1 MKYFIDFE
9 ATQFSQEIISIG
21 CYREDGEMFYS
32 LVAPHSKNKVT
43 NFITELTGITKE
55 MLANAPTSDE
65 VFCKFSDWVLEND
78 NNPEF
83 YVWGDSDSDFL
94 MHTFN
99 KTSSLK
105 ARMIISYM
113 ASALI
118 DYSKKFEQKY
128 YLSSTGLIK
137 IVNCFTSDIIQT
149 HNALDDAILL
159 YYVYDYDKTN
169 YEEDVIYRLSFLP
182 TINKNMNN
190 WKKKIKKPASH
201 PTTKTE
207 EIISQ
212 PNSEYAVNDTRK
224 WSKCGYPKNSICVIT
239 SKNSSAKY
247 VFPDVEIA
255 AKYMYEYVFTD
266 NQKKGMTVNSV
277 RKHIKQAYGNSN
289 KYMNYL
295 WRRVV

>member
-21 CYREDGEMFYS
+21 CYREDGEVFYS
-32 LVAPHSKNKVT
+32 LVAPCNKKKVT

-65 VFCKFSDWVLEND
+65 VFCEFSDWVLKND
-78 NNPEF
+78 NDPEF
-83 YVWGDSDSDFL
+83 YVWGDSDKDFL

-99 KTSSLK
+99 KTNSLK

-118 DYSKKFEQKY
+118 DYSKNFEQKY
-128 YLSSTGLIK
+128 YLNPTGLIK

-190 WKKKIKKPASH
+190 WKKKVKKPAPH

-212 PNSEYAVNDTRK
+212 FNSEYAVNDTRK

-247 VFPDVEIA
+247 VFPDAEIA

-266 NQKKGMTVNSV
+266 NQKKGMTVNSI